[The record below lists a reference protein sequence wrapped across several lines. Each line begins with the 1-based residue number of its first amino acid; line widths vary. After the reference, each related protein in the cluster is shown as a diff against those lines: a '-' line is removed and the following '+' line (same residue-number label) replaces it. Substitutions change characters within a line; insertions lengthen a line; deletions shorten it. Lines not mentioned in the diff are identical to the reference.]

1 MRRREFIKAIA
12 GSAAVWPLS
21 ARAQEGAR
29 VRRIGI
35 LMGTAESD
43 PQTQAD
49 LTAFRL
55 SLGQLGWTE
64 GRNIHFELR
73 MAAANADRRR
83 SYALELV
90 SGRPD
95 VLLAHSVPVAIA
107 FKQATATIP
116 IICAWG
122 GDFVAAGLVTSLAR
136 PGGNVTG
143 FTATEPSLAG
153 KWLELLNEVAPN
165 LRRVAIIHAPENP
178 GRSQYRSSIDG
189 ANSKL
194 RIELTDLETQDADQ
208 IGHALDAFAGASNS
222 GFLVLPGAS
231 TSVHRTAIVAAAA
244 RNQHPS
250 IYPFRYF
257 ATEGGLLAYG
267 ADESDLFRR
276 AASYVDR
283 ILRGEKAADLPV
295 QVPTKFEL
303 IINLKTARALG
314 LTVPASVLASADEVI
329 E

>member
-1 MRRREFIKAIA
+1 MQRREFITLV
-12 GSAAVWPLS
+12 GGAASLPL
-21 ARAQEGAR
+21 AAWAQQSNR
-29 VRRIGI
+29 MRRIGI
-35 LMGTAESD
+35 LMGMAEND

-49 LTAFRL
+49 LTAFRISL
-55 SLGQLGWTE
+55 SHLGWTE
-64 GRNIHFELR
+64 GRNIQFELR
-73 MAAANADRRR
+73 MAAANPDLRQN
-83 SYALELV
+83 YALELV
-90 SGRPD
+90 SGAPD
-95 VLLAHSVPVAIA
+95 ILLAHSVPVARA

-153 KWLELLNEVAPN
+153 KWLELLNEVAPT
-165 LRRVAIIHAPENP
+165 LSRVAIIHAPENA
-178 GRSQYRSSIDG
+178 GRSQYRSSINA

-194 RIELTDLETQDADQ
+194 RIELTDLDTQDADQ
-208 IGHALDAFAGASNS
+208 IGHALDAFAGASNV

-231 TSVHRTAIVAAAA
+231 TSVYRTAIVAAAA

-283 ILRGEKAADLPV
+283 ILRGEKLADLPV

-303 IINLKTARALG
+303 IINLKTAKALG
-314 LTVPASVLASADEVI
+314 LTVPAQLLARADEVI